1 MYLSPSVSS
10 TLNSFNIDGYNI
22 VRSDHPS
29 GSKRG
34 GVCCYFKESLP
45 IRIWRITPMTE
56 CLVLDMLYNKLGIV
70 SVIYRSPIQSS
81 QELAQFEMLFCQLLN
96 DIT

>member
-1 MYLSPSVSS
+1 MFLSPSVSS
-10 TLNSFNIDGYNI
+10 TLDSLNIDGYYI

-45 IRIWRITPMTE
+45 VRILKITLVTE
-56 CLVLDMLYNKLGIV
+56 CLVL
-70 SVIYRSPIQSS
+70 
-81 QELAQFEMLFCQLLN
+81 EMLHN
-96 DIT
+96 DKLDYLSFS